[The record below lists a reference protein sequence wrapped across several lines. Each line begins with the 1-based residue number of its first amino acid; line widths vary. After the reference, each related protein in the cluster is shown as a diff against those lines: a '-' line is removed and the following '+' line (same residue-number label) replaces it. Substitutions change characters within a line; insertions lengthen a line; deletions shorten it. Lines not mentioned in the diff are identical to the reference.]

1 MLKSKSPSLQLG
13 ADVVGAVGSSLCALH
28 CAILPLSLMSRMSR
42 RSLPVVAS
50 LLMLTGVTAAQQS
63 AHVHGIATLNLAM
76 EGDELEIE
84 FVSPAGN
91 IVGFEHEAVTAA
103 ERRAIRDAIEQLRK
117 GNELFDLP
125 LAASCSL
132 HVAEVE
138 HGHGEEEKREDG
150 HGQDAQHDDDEHE
163 HPGEDGDG
171 THSGQGAKH
180 DDDDEHEH
188 PGEDGDGTHS
198 GHEAKHDDDDEH
210 GHAGEDGDGTHS
222 GHEAKHDDDDE
233 HEHPGEDGDTHS
245 EFHARYRCECNGSA
259 IETIGV
265 RLFEHWPRIEA
276 IRVQALTPDGQFG
289 GVAKADDPVIRL
301 R

>member
-1 MLKSKSPSLQLG
+1 MT
-13 ADVVGAVGSSLCALH
+13 
-28 CAILPLSLMSRMSR
+28 R

-63 AHVHGIATLNLAM
+63 AHVHGIATLNLAI
-76 EGDELEIE
+76 EGDELGIE

-91 IVGFEHEAVTAA
+91 IVGFEHEAVTEA

-132 HVAEVE
+132 HVAEVK
-138 HGHGEEEKREDG
+138 HGHGEKEKREDG
-150 HGQDAQHDDDEHE
+150 HGQDAEHDDGDEHGHASEEE
-163 HPGEDGDG
+163 HG
-171 THSGQGAKH
+171 THC
-180 DDDDEHEH
+180 
-188 PGEDGDGTHS
+188 
-198 GHEAKHDDDDEH
+198 GHEAKHDDGDEHGHDGEEGDTHSKHDDGDEH
-210 GHAGEDGDGTHS
+210 GHA
-222 GHEAKHDDDDE
+222 DE
-233 HEHPGEDGDTHS
+233 EGDTHS
-245 EFHARYRCECNGSA
+245 EFHVRYRCECNGSA

-265 RLFEHWPRIEA
+265 RLFEYWPRIEA

>member
-1 MLKSKSPSLQLG
+1 MI
-13 ADVVGAVGSSLCALH
+13 C
-28 CAILPLSLMSRMSR
+28 

-132 HVAEVE
+132 HVAAVE

-150 HGQDAQHDDDEHE
+150 HGQDAEHDDGDEHG
-163 HPGEDGDG
+163 HAGE
-171 THSGQGAKH
+171 
-180 DDDDEHEH
+180 E
-188 PGEDGDGTHS
+188 GDGTHS
-198 GHEAKHDDDDEH
+198 GHEAKHDDGDEH
-210 GHAGEDGDGTHS
+210 GHAGEDPGTKPNTMTATS
-222 GHEAKHDDDDE
+222 TDTPE
-233 HEHPGEDGDTHS
+233 HALR
-245 EFHARYRCECNGSA
+245 ARSQTR
-259 IETIGV
+259 
-265 RLFEHWPRIEA
+265 
-276 IRVQALTPDGQFG
+276 
-289 GVAKADDPVIRL
+289 
-301 R
+301 

>member
-1 MLKSKSPSLQLG
+1 MT
-13 ADVVGAVGSSLCALH
+13 
-28 CAILPLSLMSRMSR
+28 R

-91 IVGFEHEAVTAA
+91 IVGFEHEAVTEA

-150 HGQDAQHDDDEHE
+150 HGHE
-163 HPGEDGDG
+163 
-171 THSGQGAKH
+171 AKH
-180 DDDDEHEH
+180 DDGDEHGHAGDE
-188 PGEDGDGTHS
+188 GDGTHS
-198 GHEAKHDDDDEH
+198 GHAKHDAGDEH
-210 GHAGEDGDGTHS
+210 DMPARTGTARTPNRGPNTMTATSTDIPVRTGTRTPSSMHAIAASAMDQPSRRS
-222 GHEAKHDDDDE
+222 GFVSSSTGRASRRSVCRH
-233 HEHPGEDGDTHS
+233 
-245 EFHARYRCECNGSA
+245 
-259 IETIGV
+259 
-265 RLFEHWPRIEA
+265 
-276 IRVQALTPDGQFG
+276 
-289 GVAKADDPVIRL
+289 
-301 R
+301 

>member
-1 MLKSKSPSLQLG
+1 MI
-13 ADVVGAVGSSLCALH
+13 C
-28 CAILPLSLMSRMSR
+28 

-50 LLMLTGVTAAQQS
+50 LLMLTGVTTAQQS

-84 FVSPAGN
+84 FASPAGN

-132 HVAEVE
+132 HVAKVE

-150 HGQDAQHDDDEHE
+150 HGQDAEHDDGDEHE
-163 HPGEDGDG
+163 HD
-171 THSGQGAKH
+171 
-180 DDDDEHEH
+180 
-188 PGEDGDGTHS
+188 GEDGDGTHS
-198 GHEAKHDDDDEH
+198 GHEAKHDD
-210 GHAGEDGDGTHS
+210 G
-222 GHEAKHDDDDE
+222 DE
-233 HEHPGEDGDTHS
+233 HEHDGEDGDTHS

-265 RLFEHWPRIEA
+265 RLFEYWPRIEA

>member
-1 MLKSKSPSLQLG
+1 MI
-13 ADVVGAVGSSLCALH
+13 C
-28 CAILPLSLMSRMSR
+28 

-150 HGQDAQHDDDEHE
+150 HGQDAEHDD
-163 HPGEDGDG
+163 G
-171 THSGQGAKH
+171 
-180 DDDDEHEH
+180 
-188 PGEDGDGTHS
+188 
-198 GHEAKHDDDDEH
+198 DEH
-210 GHAGEDGDGTHS
+210 GHAGDEEHGTH
-222 GHEAKHDDDDE
+222 AKHDDGDE
-233 HEHPGEDGDTHS
+233 HGHAGDEEHGTHAKHDDGDEHGHAGDEEHGTHAKHDDGDEHGHAGDEGDTHS

-265 RLFEHWPRIEA
+265 RLFEYWPRIEA

>member
-1 MLKSKSPSLQLG
+1 M
-13 ADVVGAVGSSLCALH
+13 
-28 CAILPLSLMSRMSR
+28 IR

-50 LLMLTGVTAAQQS
+50 LLMLTGVTAAQQA

-132 HVAEVE
+132 RVAEVE
-138 HGHGEEEKREDG
+138 HDHGEEEKGEDG
-150 HGQDAQHDDDEHE
+150 HGHDAEHDDHDEHGHAE
-163 HPGEDGDG
+163 EEEDG
-171 THSGQGAKH
+171 THIG
-180 DDDDEHEH
+180 HEATQDGRTTRH
-188 PGEDGDGTHS
+188 GHAVEEGDGTHS
-198 GHEAKHDDDDEH
+198 GHEATHDDGDEN
-210 GHAGEDGDGTHS
+210 GHAVEEEDG
-222 GHEAKHDDDDE
+222 
-233 HEHPGEDGDTHS
+233 THS
-245 EFHARYRCECNGSA
+245 EFHARYRYECSGSA
-259 IETIGV
+259 IGTIGV
-265 RLFEHWPRIEA
+265 RLFEHWPRIEG

>member
-1 MLKSKSPSLQLG
+1 MI
-13 ADVVGAVGSSLCALH
+13 C
-28 CAILPLSLMSRMSR
+28 

-50 LLMLTGVTAAQQS
+50 LLMLIGVTAAQQS

-138 HGHGEEEKREDG
+138 HGHGEEEEREDG
-150 HGQDAQHDDDEHE
+150 HGHDAEHAD
-163 HPGEDGDG
+163 H
-171 THSGQGAKH
+171 
-180 DDDDEHEH
+180 
-188 PGEDGDGTHS
+188 
-198 GHEAKHDDDDEH
+198 DEH
-210 GHAGEDGDGTHS
+210 GHAEEEEDG
-222 GHEAKHDDDDE
+222 
-233 HEHPGEDGDTHS
+233 THS
-245 EFHARYRCECNGSA
+245 EFHAHYHYECNGSA
-259 IETIGV
+259 IGTIGV
-265 RLFEHWPRIEA
+265 RLFDYWPRIKG

-289 GVAKADDPVIRL
+289 GVAKADDPVIGL

>member
-1 MLKSKSPSLQLG
+1 
-13 ADVVGAVGSSLCALH
+13 
-28 CAILPLSLMSRMSR
+28 MSRMIC

-91 IVGFEHEAVTAA
+91 IVGFEHEAVTEA

-132 HVAEVE
+132 QVAEVE
-138 HGHGEEEKREDG
+138 HGHGKEEKREDG
-150 HGQDAQHDDDEHE
+150 HGHDAEHDDGEEHE
-163 HPGEDGDG
+163 HAGDEEHD
-171 THSGQGAKH
+171 THAEREAKH
-180 DDDDEHEH
+180 DDGDEHRHAGDEEH
-188 PGEDGDGTHS
+188 GTHSKHETKHDDSDEHGHADEEEHGTHS
-198 GHEAKHDDDDEH
+198 GHDDGDEH
-210 GHAGEDGDGTHS
+210 GHDGE
-222 GHEAKHDDDDE
+222 E
-233 HEHPGEDGDTHS
+233 GDTHS

-265 RLFEHWPRIEA
+265 RLFEYWPRIEA

>member
-1 MLKSKSPSLQLG
+1 MI
-13 ADVVGAVGSSLCALH
+13 C
-28 CAILPLSLMSRMSR
+28 RF
-42 RSLPVVAS
+42 LPVVAS

-150 HGQDAQHDDDEHE
+150 HGQDAEHDDGDEHGYASDEE
-163 HPGEDGDG
+163 HGTHSGHDAKHDDGDEHGHAGDEEHG

-180 DDDDEHEH
+180 DDH
-188 PGEDGDGTHS
+188 
-198 GHEAKHDDDDEH
+198 DEH
-210 GHAGEDGDGTHS
+210 GHAG
-222 GHEAKHDDDDE
+222 DE
-233 HEHPGEDGDTHS
+233 EHDTHS

-265 RLFEHWPRIEA
+265 RLFEYWPRIEA

>member
-1 MLKSKSPSLQLG
+1 MI
-13 ADVVGAVGSSLCALH
+13 C
-28 CAILPLSLMSRMSR
+28 

-150 HGQDAQHDDDEHE
+150 HGQDAEHDDGDEHGHAGEEE
-163 HPGEDGDG
+163 H
-171 THSGQGAKH
+171 
-180 DDDDEHEH
+180 
-188 PGEDGDGTHS
+188 GTHS
-198 GHEAKHDDDDEH
+198 GHEAKHEDGDEHGHAGDEGDGTHCGHEAKHEDGDEH
-210 GHAGEDGDGTHS
+210 GHAGEEEHGTHS
-222 GHEAKHDDDDE
+222 GHDDSDE
-233 HEHPGEDGDTHS
+233 HGHAGEEGDTHS

-265 RLFEHWPRIEA
+265 RLFEYWPRIKA

>member
-1 MLKSKSPSLQLG
+1 MI
-13 ADVVGAVGSSLCALH
+13 H
-28 CAILPLSLMSRMSR
+28 
-42 RSLPVVAS
+42 RSLPVVAF

-76 EGDELEIE
+76 EADELEIE

-138 HGHGEEEKREDG
+138 HGG
-150 HGQDAQHDDDEHE
+150 HGRGADDED
-163 HPGEDGDG
+163 EDE
-171 THSGQGAKH
+171 
-180 DDDDEHEH
+180 DEHGAH
-188 PGEDGDGTHS
+188 I
-198 GHEAKHDDDDEH
+198 GHEAAQDHGDEH
-210 GHAGEDGDGTHS
+210 GQAVEEEDGTDSGHDDGDEDGEAGE
-222 GHEAKHDDDDE
+222 E
-233 HEHPGEDGDTHS
+233 GETHS

-259 IETIGV
+259 IGTIGV
-265 RLFEHWPRIEA
+265 RLFEYWPRIEE

-289 GVAKADDPVIRL
+289 GVAKADDPVISL

>member
-1 MLKSKSPSLQLG
+1 MT
-13 ADVVGAVGSSLCALH
+13 
-28 CAILPLSLMSRMSR
+28 R

-63 AHVHGIATLNLAM
+63 AHVHGIATLNLAI
-76 EGDELEIE
+76 EGDELGIE

-91 IVGFEHEAVTAA
+91 IVGFEHEAVTEA

-150 HGQDAQHDDDEHE
+150 HGQDAEHDDGDEHGHASEEE
-163 HPGEDGDG
+163 HG
-171 THSGQGAKH
+171 THC
-180 DDDDEHEH
+180 
-188 PGEDGDGTHS
+188 
-198 GHEAKHDDDDEH
+198 GHEAKHDDGDEHGHDGEEGDTHSKHDDGDEH
-210 GHAGEDGDGTHS
+210 GHAD
-222 GHEAKHDDDDE
+222 
-233 HEHPGEDGDTHS
+233 EDGDTHS
-245 EFHARYRCECNGSA
+245 EFHVRYRCECNGSA

-265 RLFEHWPRIEA
+265 RLFEYWPRIEA

>member
-1 MLKSKSPSLQLG
+1 MI
-13 ADVVGAVGSSLCALH
+13 C
-28 CAILPLSLMSRMSR
+28 

-103 ERRAIRDAIEQLRK
+103 ERRAIRDAIKQLRK

-132 HVAEVE
+132 QVAEVE

-150 HGQDAQHDDDEHE
+150 HGHDAEHDDGDEHGHAGDEE
-163 HPGEDGDG
+163 HD
-171 THSGQGAKH
+171 THSGHDAKH
-180 DDDDEHEH
+180 DDGDEHGH
-188 PGEDGDGTHS
+188 ADEDGNGTHS
-198 GHEAKHDDDDEH
+198 GHEAKHDDGDEH
-210 GHAGEDGDGTHS
+210 GHAD
-222 GHEAKHDDDDE
+222 
-233 HEHPGEDGDTHS
+233 EDGDTHS
-245 EFHARYRCECNGSA
+245 EFHARYHCECNGSA

-265 RLFEHWPRIEA
+265 RLFEYWPRIEA

>member
-1 MLKSKSPSLQLG
+1 MI
-13 ADVVGAVGSSLCALH
+13 C
-28 CAILPLSLMSRMSR
+28 

-91 IVGFEHEAVTAA
+91 IVGFEHEAVTAG
-103 ERRAIRDAIEQLRK
+103 ERRAIRDAIEQLKK

-132 HVAEVE
+132 HVAAVE
-138 HGHGEEEKREDG
+138 HGHGAEEKREDG
-150 HGQDAQHDDDEHE
+150 HGQDAEHDDGDEHE
-163 HPGEDGDG
+163 HAGDDEHD
-171 THSGQGAKH
+171 THAKH
-180 DDDDEHEH
+180 DDHDEHEH
-188 PGEDGDGTHS
+188 AGDEEHSTH
-198 GHEAKHDDDDEH
+198 AKHDDHDEHEHAGDEEHSTHAKHDDHDEH
-210 GHAGEDGDGTHS
+210 GHAGE
-222 GHEAKHDDDDE
+222 E
-233 HEHPGEDGDTHS
+233 GDTHS

-265 RLFEHWPRIEA
+265 RLFEYWPRIEA

>member
-1 MLKSKSPSLQLG
+1 MI
-13 ADVVGAVGSSLCALH
+13 C
-28 CAILPLSLMSRMSR
+28 

-50 LLMLTGVTAAQQS
+50 LLMLTSVTAAQQS

-138 HGHGEEEKREDG
+138 HGHGEKKKREDG
-150 HGQDAQHDDDEHE
+150 HGQDAEHDDGDEHGYASDEE
-163 HPGEDGDG
+163 HG

-180 DDDDEHEH
+180 DD
-188 PGEDGDGTHS
+188 G
-198 GHEAKHDDDDEH
+198 DEH
-210 GHAGEDGDGTHS
+210 GHAG
-222 GHEAKHDDDDE
+222 DE
-233 HEHPGEDGDTHS
+233 GDTHS

-265 RLFEHWPRIEA
+265 RLFDYWPRIEA

>member
-1 MLKSKSPSLQLG
+1 MI
-13 ADVVGAVGSSLCALH
+13 C
-28 CAILPLSLMSRMSR
+28 

-132 HVAEVE
+132 HVAAVE
-138 HGHGEEEKREDG
+138 HGHREEEKREDG
-150 HGQDAQHDDDEHE
+150 HGQDAEHDGGDEHGHASE
-163 HPGEDGDG
+163 E
-171 THSGQGAKH
+171 
-180 DDDDEHEH
+180 
-188 PGEDGDGTHS
+188 GDGTHS
-198 GHEAKHDDDDEH
+198 GHEAKHDDGDEH
-210 GHAGEDGDGTHS
+210 GHAS
-222 GHEAKHDDDDE
+222 
-233 HEHPGEDGDTHS
+233 EDGDTHS
-245 EFHARYRCECNGSA
+245 EFHARYRCKCNGSA

-265 RLFEHWPRIEA
+265 RLFEYWPRIEA
-276 IRVQALTPDGQFG
+276 VRVQALTPDGQFG

>member
-1 MLKSKSPSLQLG
+1 MI
-13 ADVVGAVGSSLCALH
+13 C
-28 CAILPLSLMSRMSR
+28 

-132 HVAEVE
+132 HVAAVE

-150 HGQDAQHDDDEHE
+150 HGQDAKHDDGDEHGHASEEGDTHSGHEAKHDDGDE
-163 HPGEDGDG
+163 HGHAGEEGDG

-180 DDDDEHEH
+180 DD
-188 PGEDGDGTHS
+188 G
-198 GHEAKHDDDDEH
+198 DEH
-210 GHAGEDGDGTHS
+210 GHAGE
-222 GHEAKHDDDDE
+222 E
-233 HEHPGEDGDTHS
+233 GDTHS

-265 RLFEHWPRIEA
+265 RLFEYWPRIEA

>member
-1 MLKSKSPSLQLG
+1 MI
-13 ADVVGAVGSSLCALH
+13 C
-28 CAILPLSLMSRMSR
+28 

-138 HGHGEEEKREDG
+138 HGHGEEQKREDG
-150 HGQDAQHDDDEHE
+150 HGQDAE
-163 HPGEDGDG
+163 
-171 THSGQGAKH
+171 
-180 DDDDEHEH
+180 
-188 PGEDGDGTHS
+188 
-198 GHEAKHDDDDEH
+198 HDDDDEH
-210 GHAGEDGDGTHS
+210 GHAG
-222 GHEAKHDDDDE
+222 DE
-233 HEHPGEDGDTHS
+233 GDTHA
-245 EFHARYRCECNGSA
+245 EFHARYRCKCNGSV

-265 RLFEHWPRIEA
+265 RLFEYWPRIEA

>member
-1 MLKSKSPSLQLG
+1 MI
-13 ADVVGAVGSSLCALH
+13 C
-28 CAILPLSLMSRMSR
+28 RF
-42 RSLPVVAS
+42 LPVVAS

-91 IVGFEHEAVTAA
+91 IVGFEHEAVTEA

-138 HGHGEEEKREDG
+138 HGHGEKKKREDG
-150 HGQDAQHDDDEHE
+150 HGQDAEHDDSDEHGYASDEE
-163 HPGEDGDG
+163 HG

-180 DDDDEHEH
+180 DD
-188 PGEDGDGTHS
+188 G
-198 GHEAKHDDDDEH
+198 DEH
-210 GHAGEDGDGTHS
+210 GHAGDEEHGTHS
-222 GHEAKHDDDDE
+222 GQGAKHDDGDE
-233 HEHPGEDGDTHS
+233 HGHAGDEGDTHSGQGAKHDDGDEHGHAGDEGDTHS

-265 RLFEHWPRIEA
+265 RLFEYWPRIEA

>member
-1 MLKSKSPSLQLG
+1 
-13 ADVVGAVGSSLCALH
+13 
-28 CAILPLSLMSRMSR
+28 MSRMSR

-50 LLMLTGVTAAQQS
+50 LLMLTSVTAAQQS

-76 EGDELEIE
+76 EEDKLEIE

-132 HVAEVE
+132 QVAEVE
-138 HGHGEEEKREDG
+138 HGHGEVEKREDG
-150 HGQDAQHDDDEHE
+150 HGHDAEHDDGDEHGHAVE
-163 HPGEDGDG
+163 E
-171 THSGQGAKH
+171 
-180 DDDDEHEH
+180 
-188 PGEDGDGTHS
+188 GDGTHS
-198 GHEAKHDDDDEH
+198 GHDDGDEH
-210 GHAGEDGDGTHS
+210 GHAVEKERGTHS
-222 GHEAKHDDDDE
+222 GHDDGDE
-233 HEHPGEDGDTHS
+233 HGHAFEKGDTHS
-245 EFHARYRCECNGSA
+245 EFHARYHYECNGSA
-259 IETIGV
+259 IGTIGF
-265 RLFEHWPRIEA
+265 RLFDYWPRIKA
-276 IRVQALTPDGQFG
+276 IRVQALTPGGQFG

>member
-1 MLKSKSPSLQLG
+1 MI
-13 ADVVGAVGSSLCALH
+13 C
-28 CAILPLSLMSRMSR
+28 

-50 LLMLTGVTAAQQS
+50 LLMLIGVTAAQQS

-150 HGQDAQHDDDEHE
+150 HGQDAEHDDGDEHE
-163 HPGEDGDG
+163 
-171 THSGQGAKH
+171 
-180 DDDDEHEH
+180 
-188 PGEDGDGTHS
+188 
-198 GHEAKHDDDDEH
+198 
-210 GHAGEDGDGTHS
+210 HAGEDGDGTHS
-222 GHEAKHDDDDE
+222 GHEAKHDDGDE
-233 HEHPGEDGDTHS
+233 HEHAGEDGDTHS

-265 RLFEHWPRIEA
+265 RLFEYWPRIEA

>member
-1 MLKSKSPSLQLG
+1 MI
-13 ADVVGAVGSSLCALH
+13 C
-28 CAILPLSLMSRMSR
+28 

-150 HGQDAQHDDDEHE
+150 HGQDAEHDDGDEHGHAIE
-163 HPGEDGDG
+163 EGDG
-171 THSGQGAKH
+171 A
-180 DDDDEHEH
+180 
-188 PGEDGDGTHS
+188 HS
-198 GHEAKHDDDDEH
+198 GHEAKHDDGDEH
-210 GHAGEDGDGTHS
+210 GHAG
-222 GHEAKHDDDDE
+222 DE
-233 HEHPGEDGDTHS
+233 GDTHS

-265 RLFEHWPRIEA
+265 RLFEYWPRIEA

>member
-1 MLKSKSPSLQLG
+1 MT
-13 ADVVGAVGSSLCALH
+13 
-28 CAILPLSLMSRMSR
+28 R

-91 IVGFEHEAVTAA
+91 IVGFEHEAVTAT
-103 ERRAIRDAIEQLRK
+103 ERRAIRDAVEQLRK

-132 HVAEVE
+132 QVAAVE

-150 HGQDAQHDDDEHE
+150 HGQDAKHDDGDEHRHAGDEE
-163 HPGEDGDG
+163 HD
-171 THSGQGAKH
+171 THSGHDAEH
-180 DDDDEHEH
+180 DDGDEEH
-188 PGEDGDGTHS
+188 GTHS
-198 GHEAKHDDDDEH
+198 GHEDGDEH
-210 GHAGEDGDGTHS
+210 RHAGDEEHGTHS
-222 GHEAKHDDDDE
+222 GHDDGDE
-233 HEHPGEDGDTHS
+233 HRHAGEDGDTHS
-245 EFHARYRCECNGSA
+245 EFHVRYRCECNGSA

-265 RLFEHWPRIEA
+265 RLFEYWPRIEA

-289 GVAKADDPVIRL
+289 GVAKANDPVIRL

>member
-1 MLKSKSPSLQLG
+1 MI
-13 ADVVGAVGSSLCALH
+13 C
-28 CAILPLSLMSRMSR
+28 

-132 HVAEVE
+132 HVAAVE

-150 HGQDAQHDDDEHE
+150 HGQDAEHDD
-163 HPGEDGDG
+163 G
-171 THSGQGAKH
+171 
-180 DDDDEHEH
+180 
-188 PGEDGDGTHS
+188 
-198 GHEAKHDDDDEH
+198 DEH

-222 GHEAKHDDDDE
+222 GHEAKHDDGDE
-233 HEHPGEDGDTHS
+233 HGHAGEDGDTHS

-265 RLFEHWPRIEA
+265 RLFEYWPRIKA